1 MNVVLCICVCT
12 NSFLPWLLG
21 PKLFSVKTPQS
32 LLVKSLFSQLTLQP
46 VMVLWITPA
55 QVEDSVFPSIE
66 LYDISVSLFCQP
78 VEVSLID
85 SPLIWCC
92 YSQFYINHKIPMGTL
107 CPIIWIIN
115 EDVKKYWLSI
125 TLWNTAF
132 MPELQM
138 SLVMLF
144 TWPWDQNF
152 KEMSI
157 YLQVQC
163 TLNEIG
169 YPMPK

>member
-1 MNVVLCICVCT
+1 
-12 NSFLPWLLG
+12 
-21 PKLFSVKTPQS
+21 
-32 LLVKSLFSQLTLQP
+32 
-46 VMVLWITPA
+46 MVLWITPA

-107 CPIIWIIN
+107 CPIIQIIN

-144 TWPWDQNF
+144 T
-152 KEMSI
+152 
-157 YLQVQC
+157 
-163 TLNEIG
+163 
-169 YPMPK
+169 